1 MRSIS
6 GLCCSAVFSA
16 AFVIS
21 SSAIA
26 QNRVETTD
34 LAHHPME
41 AAFDSGGQLDLRIRS
56 GEIRVV
62 GSDHDKLIVRA
73 GGDQGSS
80 STDIH
85 ARFESFGGVGKL
97 WVGGGPSNN
106 VTITVELPRN
116 SNLSVRVPFGDV
128 ELNGISGSKDVE
140 LHAGQLTIDVG
151 NPADYYRVQASV
163 TSGAIEAQ
171 PFGEEHGGMFRS
183 FDKSGHGKY
192 KLLAHVGAGQLT
204 LK

>member
-1 MRSIS
+1 MRSLAGFYS
-6 GLCCSAVFSA
+6 WTFL
-16 AFVIS
+16 
-21 SSAIA
+21 SAIFVLSVPGVA
-26 QNRVETTD
+26 QNRVDVAD

-41 AAFDSGGQLDLRIRS
+41 ASLDSGSQVELHIRS
-56 GEIRVV
+56 GEIHIV

-73 GGDQGSS
+73 GGEQGSS
-80 STDIH
+80 SNDIH

-97 WVGGGPSNN
+97 WVEGGPSNN

-116 SNLSVRVPFGDV
+116 SNLSVRIPFGDV

-151 NPADYYRVQASV
+151 NPADYSRVQASV
-163 TSGAIEAQ
+163 TSGSIEAH

-183 FDKSGHGKY
+183 FDRSGHGKY
-192 KLLAHVGAGQLT
+192 KLMAHVGAGQLT